1 MSVLWLGL
9 FSGVLLTVM
18 TLAAG
23 ELVRLRRIKREI
35 RELTAYTEQVQDKTQ
50 LPSMDTMQEGDVRIL
65 QSEVYKLAASLHE
78 QYAREK
84 ARSRYLAEMLENIS
98 HQMKTPLSVITL
110 MSENL
115 MGDELDKETRE
126 SCVRSIH
133 ESADHLNWLVH
144 TLLAIAQMDA
154 GALVFRRENVSLAVL
169 LASVLQDLS
178 VYAAELN
185 GTELEMNVP
194 GNVSIIT
201 DFKWTKE
208 ALSNIIRNAIEHTP
222 GGTVRIRASQSVVA
236 VDLDICDNGC
246 GISAGDLPHIFE
258 RFYKGK
264 QASPDSAG
272 IGLSLAKE
280 VIQKQNGSIEAS
292 GAEGEGTAFHIR
304 FFQTGTL

>member
-50 LPSMDTMQEGDVRIL
+50 LPSMDTMQEGEVRIL

-178 VYAAELN
+178 VSAELN

>member
-1 MSVLWLGL
+1 
-9 FSGVLLTVM
+9 
-18 TLAAG
+18 
-23 ELVRLRRIKREI
+23 
-35 RELTAYTEQVQDKTQ
+35 
-50 LPSMDTMQEGDVRIL
+50 
-65 QSEVYKLAASLHE
+65 
-78 QYAREK
+78 
-84 ARSRYLAEMLENIS
+84 
-98 HQMKTPLSVITL
+98 
-110 MSENL
+110 
-115 MGDELDKETRE
+115 
-126 SCVRSIH
+126 
-133 ESADHLNWLVH
+133 
-144 TLLAIAQMDA
+144 MDA

-169 LASVLQDLS
+169 LASVFQDLS
-178 VYAAELN
+178 VCAELN

-222 GGTVRIRASQSVVA
+222 GGTVRIS
-236 VDLDICDNGC
+236 
-246 GISAGDLPHIFE
+246 ISAGDLPHIFE